1 MPSADFWSHELSCL
15 NRPAFRAS
23 PTHGYASR
31 SPRIRV
37 CTFAAQVRCLPV
49 VLSENS
55 FVILGPLTSASRP
68 ASTTFL
74 FVTLQLWRDRVQV
87 ANIKPGVYAFDRRL
101 PLHGQSPFRSC
112 LRLKLLLLRF
122 TFGILPIKRVPKL
135 FRGLADLTISGT
147 PQVHAHVGRTDDH
160 KPRAARFLKSMSIA
174 AAR

>member
-1 MPSADFWSHELSCL
+1 MIVAAGVYFRCTSALSTCRTVG
-15 NRPAFRAS
+15 N
-23 PTHGYASR
+23 G
-31 SPRIRV
+31 
-37 CTFAAQVRCLPV
+37 
-49 VLSENS
+49 
-55 FVILGPLTSASRP
+55 FVILGPLTSAGRP

-101 PLHGQSPFRSC
+101 PFHGQSPFRSC

-147 PQVHAHVGRTDDH
+147 PQVHAHVGRTDEP
-160 KPRAARFLKSMSIA
+160 KCQSRAVLGW
-174 AAR
+174 

>member
-1 MPSADFWSHELSCL
+1 M
-15 NRPAFRAS
+15 
-23 PTHGYASR
+23 
-31 SPRIRV
+31 
-37 CTFAAQVRCLPV
+37 
-49 VLSENS
+49 LSENS

-87 ANIKPGVYAFDRRL
+87 ANIKPSVYAFDRRL

-147 PQVHAHVGRTDDH
+147 PQVHAHVGRTDEPKSH
-160 KPRAARFLKSMSIA
+160 FASVLIFSLFAATWVIA
-174 AAR
+174 VVMRLNERQIQRCRQIVRW

>member
-1 MPSADFWSHELSCL
+1 M
-15 NRPAFRAS
+15 
-23 PTHGYASR
+23 
-31 SPRIRV
+31 
-37 CTFAAQVRCLPV
+37 
-49 VLSENS
+49 LSENS

-147 PQVHAHVGRTDDH
+147 PQVHAHVGRTNE
-160 KPRAARFLKSMSIA
+160 PKSREAVIVTSFRGLAFANYIGYTSTCGSCVA
-174 AAR
+174 TRLSLSLYR

>member
-1 MPSADFWSHELSCL
+1 M
-15 NRPAFRAS
+15 
-23 PTHGYASR
+23 
-31 SPRIRV
+31 

-74 FVTLQLWRDRVQV
+74 FVTLQLWRDRIRV

-147 PQVHAHVGRTDDH
+147 PQVHAHVGRTVAREARLACGFFCLHDH
-160 KPRAARFLKSMSIA
+160 RPGSVIADVITPKP
-174 AAR
+174 